1 MNNTSSIWI
10 KLNLRPDAS
19 SKRKKTWGK
28 GNIEGCWAEEKGLN
42 GGGVFRRGYF
52 CSDVPARE
60 SVTNIFEVLVW
71 HSYFSGHGLE
81 GNLGKW
87 WLRMKRLSAM
97 TLLLAQRKLLA
108 LESTPFPICFSG
120 SGNSQQLETW
130 APYGQNPCSA
140 SWELCVLELSS
151 LINLSLSF
159 FICKIKIIRTLA
171 FLSCQEDPMNT
182 PRSNS

>member
-19 SKRKKTWGK
+19 SKRKKNMEQRQHWGMLSWR
-28 GNIEGCWAEEKGLN
+28 EGVKWGRGVQKGLFLFWCT
-42 GGGVFRRGYF
+42 G
-52 CSDVPARE
+52 RE

-87 WLRMKRLSAM
+87 WLRMKRLSAV